1 MNWTRVHLRTFYSR
15 VLRCKLNR
23 TALLYK
29 RTLPLFLYMR
39 QIKTSDELDKSVC
52 AGGWATDL
60 SCSNEQTAELNPS
73 LSNRPTDR
81 AFKSASLLPST
92 NSSHRSV
99 MILRRLPSNNNVQ
112 KRRGLKLKNVWWRFS
127 VHIMLSSD
135 DSKLT
140 LLWSPPEEA
149 TRITFLHYIP
159 TSHNSDASLN
169 SLPIW
174 NLSLPIL
181 SAPSTLSRFVT
192 SHSPLFRFEACL
204 SLCSCPA
211 CNLSLNSTC
220 LLLVCNLASLQTPH
234 VMTNP
239 SSKNKRVIATCPK
252 KNHPWMYNII
262 YTFQIL
268 SMSWSVMI
276 DSHLE

>member
-1 MNWTRVHLRTFYSR
+1 
-15 VLRCKLNR
+15 
-23 TALLYK
+23 
-29 RTLPLFLYMR
+29 MR
-39 QIKTSDELDKSVC
+39 QIETGDELDKSVC

-73 LSNRPTDR
+73 LSDRP
-81 AFKSASLLPST
+81 
-92 NSSHRSV
+92 SV
-99 MILRRLPSNNNVQ
+99 QIRITPPFHKFVAQ
-112 KRRGLKLKNVWWRFS
+112 KRDDSSSLAIQQQRTEAKRVEVEDEVPELKNVWWRLS
-127 VHIMLSSD
+127 VHPMLSSD

-174 NLSLPIL
+174 NLFLPIL
-181 SAPSTLSRFVT
+181 SAPSTLFRFVT
-192 SHSPLFRFEACL
+192 SHSTLFRFEACL
-204 SLCSCPA
+204 SLSSCPA

-234 VMTNP
+234 VMSNP
-239 SSKNKRVIATCPK
+239 SSKNKRVIATCQK
-252 KNHPWMYNII
+252 KS
-262 YTFQIL
+262 
-268 SMSWSVMI
+268 SMDVQY
-276 DSHLE
+276 H